1 MSQVY
6 KYSEDAAGGA
16 GGYQKITVFI
26 SFGGLLMQLQGDA
39 KKLADLDIDHNVYLL
54 IRKVK

>member
-1 MSQVY
+1 MY
-6 KYSEDAAGGA
+6 KYVEDAPRGA
-16 GGYQKITVFI
+16 GGYHKIAVYI

-39 KKLADLDIDHNVYLL
+39 KKLADLDIDQNVYLL